1 MSRES
6 FNHTSRAE
14 AAMTVMLD
22 RPCGR
27 TVLAGGAWTASPA
40 LVGSRI

>member
-6 FNHTSRAE
+6 FNHTSRTE
-14 AAMTVMLD
+14 AAMTVALD

-27 TVLAGGAWTASPA
+27 TVVAGGAWIVSPV